1 MAYTYLA
8 PKDTAKLLEQGAAK
22 CQNFGLRLVRYA
34 PRQVI
39 KSSTDRHDDRGKVI
53 GKERS
58 FWLQELCKNFKPDTA
73 LVQSTYQRWQAMTE
87 GAARFE
93 AALQGR
99 MVVGLGGKGAMEF
112 GITLHRV
119 TGLPYIPGSAL
130 KGLTRSYS
138 LIQLAEQAGYADAL
152 DKLDE
157 LLTKSAPSGEN
168 KDKSDAEKE
177 VIDEIARAL
186 PKLDRKRIEV
196 YREMFGLQGAAGA
209 CVFYDAV
216 LAEPPQGYDAVL
228 AKRPQG
234 QLFTVDVMT
243 PHFVEYYRESGAQAP
258 DEGGNLNPVNYV
270 TVSAGVRFAF
280 AIGKRRTTD
289 KLHLADAS
297 ALLRNALYWL
307 GIGSKTASGYGV
319 FEAPK
324 S

>member
-1 MAYTYLA
+1 MDYTYLA
-8 PKDTAKLLEQGAAK
+8 PKDTAKLLKQGAAK
-22 CQNFGLRLVRYA
+22 CQNFGLCITRYT

-39 KSSTDRHDDRGKVI
+39 
-53 GKERS
+53 ERS
-58 FWLQELCKNFKPDTA
+58 RNRGNWLRELCKNFKLDPDSELAA
-73 LVQSTYQRWQAMTE
+73 LVRRTHQRWQAMTE

-130 KGLTRSYS
+130 KGLTRSYF
-138 LIQLAEQAGYADAL
+138 LIQLAEQAGYTDTL

-157 LLTKSAPSGEN
+157 LLTKSASDDEN
-168 KDKSDAEKE
+168 KDKSDAEKK

-186 PKLDRKRIEV
+186 PKVDRKRIEV
-196 YREMFGLQGAAGA
+196 YREMFGLQGEAGA

-216 LAEPPQGYDAVL
+216 LAPPL
-228 AKRPQG
+228 PE
-234 QLFTVDVMT
+234 QLFKVDVMT
-243 PHFVEYYRESGAQAP
+243 PHYVNYYRESGAQAP
-258 DEGGNLNPVNYV
+258 DEGGKLNPVNYV
-270 TVSAGVRFAF
+270 TVSEGVRFAF

-289 KLHLADAS
+289 KLHLAHAEK
-297 ALLRNALYWL
+297 LLREALYWL
-307 GIGSKTASGYGV
+307 GVGSKTASGYGV
-319 FEAPK
+319 FKAPE

>member
-1 MAYTYLA
+1 MVYTYLA
-8 PKDTAKLLEQGAAK
+8 PKDTAELLKQNAEK
-22 CQNFGLRLVRYA
+22 CRNFGLRLVRYA
-34 PRQVI
+34 PYEVI
-39 KSSTDRHDDRGKVI
+39 KLTDRHDDRGKVI

-58 FWLQELCKNFKPDTA
+58 FWLQELCKSFKPDEK
-73 LVQSTYQRWQAMTE
+73 LVRSTHRRWQAMTE

-130 KGLTRSYS
+130 KGLTRSYF
-138 LIQLAEQAGYADAL
+138 LIQLAEQAGYTDTL

-157 LLTKSAPSGEN
+157 LLTKSASDDEN
-168 KDKSDAEKE
+168 KDKSDAEKK

-186 PKLDRKRIEV
+186 PKVDRKLIEI

-216 LAEPPQGYDAVL
+216 LAEPPQG
-228 AKRPQG
+228 

-243 PHFVEYYRESGAQAP
+243 PHFVEYYRQSGAQAP
-258 DEGGNLNPVNYV
+258 DEGGKLNPVNYV
-270 TVSAGVRFAF
+270 TVSEGVRFAF

-289 KLHLADAS
+289 KLHLADAEK
-297 ALLRNALYWL
+297 LLREALYWL
-307 GIGSKTASGYGV
+307 GVGSKTASGYGV
-319 FEAPK
+319 FKAPE

>member
-1 MAYTYLA
+1 MVYTYLA

-39 KSSTDRHDDRGKVI
+39 ESTDRYDDRGKVI
-53 GKERS
+53 GKERN
-58 FWLQELCKNFKPDTA
+58 FWLQELCKSFKPDEE
-73 LVQSTYQRWQAMTE
+73 LVRSTYQRWQAMTE
-87 GAARFE
+87 GAARFK
-93 AALQGR
+93 AALRGR

-130 KGLTRSYS
+130 KGLTRSYF
-138 LIQLAEQAGYADAL
+138 LIKLAEQLENAGDL
-152 DKLDE
+152 NELDE
-157 LLTKSAPSGEN
+157 LLTRDAPDGESR
-168 KDKSDAEKE
+168 DK
-177 VIDEIARAL
+177 VIDEIAKAL
-186 PKLDRKRIEV
+186 PKLDRDFIV
-196 YREMFGLQGAAGA
+196 LYREMFGLQGEAGA

-216 LAEPPQGYDAVL
+216 LAEPPQG
-228 AKRPQG
+228 

-243 PHFVEYYRESGAQAP
+243 PHFVKYYRESGGQAP
-258 DEGGNLNPVNYV
+258 DEGDNPNPVNYV
-270 TVSAGVRFAF
+270 TVSEGVRFAF

-289 KLHLADAS
+289 KLHLADART
-297 ALLRNALYWL
+297 LLRDALYWL
-307 GIGSKTASGYGV
+307 GVGSKTASGYGV

>member
-39 KSSTDRHDDRGKVI
+39 ELTDRYDDRGKVI

-58 FWLQELCKNFKPDTA
+58 FWLQELCKNFKPDPT

-87 GAARFE
+87 GAARFK

-99 MVVGLGGKGAMEF
+99 MVIGLGGKGAMEF

-130 KGLTRSYS
+130 KGLTRSYF
-138 LIQLAEQAGYADAL
+138 LIQLAEQAGYTDTL

-157 LLTKSAPSGEN
+157 LLTKSASDDEN
-168 KDKSDAEKE
+168 KDKSGADRKA
-177 VIDEIARAL
+177 IDEIARAL
-186 PKLDRKRIEV
+186 PKVDRKLIEI

-216 LAEPPQGYDAVL
+216 LAEPPQG
-228 AKRPQG
+228 

-243 PHFVEYYRESGAQAP
+243 PHFVKYYRESGAQAP
-258 DEGGNLNPVNYV
+258 DEGDNLNPVNYV
-270 TVSAGVRFAF
+270 TVSEGVRFAF

-289 KLHLADAS
+289 KLHLADARV
-297 ALLRNALYWL
+297 LLREALYWL
-307 GIGSKTASGYGV
+307 GVGSKTASGYGV